1 LSVPNRIKS
10 WREKERK
17 REMEGGKGSGDL
29 LCLTEEKNE
38 KKKDATLSSLSL
50 VPPPPFPSFPEIPLR
65 F

>member
-1 LSVPNRIKS
+1 L
-10 WREKERK
+10 REKERK

-50 VPPPPFPSFPEIPLR
+50 VSPPLPSFPEIPLR

>member
-1 LSVPNRIKS
+1 L
-10 WREKERK
+10 REKERK

-29 LCLTEEKNE
+29 FCLTEEKNE